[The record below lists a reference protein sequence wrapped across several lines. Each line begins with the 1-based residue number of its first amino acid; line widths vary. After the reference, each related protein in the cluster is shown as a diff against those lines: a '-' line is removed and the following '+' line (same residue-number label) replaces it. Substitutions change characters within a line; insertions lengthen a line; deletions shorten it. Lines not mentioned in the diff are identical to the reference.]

1 MELDRLLL
9 AAEFFAVSVALADA
23 VVMNARM
30 ANMGELLGPMAEMG
44 GGVEVMVL
52 GEPSAQLLEAVAA
65 FGPKVYA
72 HLVGK

>member
-1 MELDRLLL
+1 MHHVQASSDALL
-9 AAEFFAVSVALADA
+9 AH
-23 VVMNARM
+23 MGNM
-30 ANMGELLGPMAEMG
+30 AELLGPMAEMG

-52 GEPSAQLLEAVAA
+52 GEPSKELLDATAA